1 MILVVGATGLLGSA
15 VCQALAERKMA
26 VTALVRPTADPAKVM
41 KLEQGGAKLV
51 KGDLKSRASLDAA
64 CKGVDA
70 IISTASSTFSRQAG
84 DSIQSVDL
92 DGQLSL
98 IDAARAARVRHF
110 VFVSFPNVSVPFPLQ
125 DAKRAVERALIAS
138 GMIYTIL
145 QPTFFMEV
153 WLNPAVGFD
162 AANAKAQIFGNGK
175 APISWISFQDVA
187 KFAVA
192 SLTAPAARNAVIKLG
207 GPDALTP
214 LQVVETFEKASGRHF
229 SIDFVPED
237 ALRAKWS
244 GASDP
249 IEKSFAGLMLYYTMG
264 EAIDMTSPLQWC
276 PIKLVPVRQLAA
288 QA

>member
-1 MILVVGATGLLGSA
+1 MILVVGATGLLGTA
-15 VCQALAERKMA
+15 VCRALTESKMA
-26 VTALVRPTADPAKVM
+26 VTALVRQTADPAKIL

-51 KGDLKSRASLDAA
+51 KGDLKQRASLDVA
-64 CKGVDA
+64 CKGIDA
-70 IISTASSTFSRQAG
+70 VISTASASFSRQAG

-98 IDAARAARVRHF
+98 IDAARAAGVRHF
-110 VFVSFPNVSVPFPLQ
+110 VFVSFPDIPVAFPLQ
-125 DAKRAVERALIAS
+125 DAKRAVERALMAS
-138 GMIYTIL
+138 GMSYTIL
-145 QPTFFMEV
+145 HPTFFMEV

-162 AANAKAQIFGNGK
+162 AANAKAQIFGSGK
-175 APISWISFQDVA
+175 APISWISFEDVA

-192 SLTAPAARNAVIKLG
+192 SLSAPAARNAVIKLG

-214 LQVVETFEKASGRHF
+214 LQVVETFEKVSGRRF
-229 SIDFVPED
+229 SVEFVPED

-264 EAIDMTSPLQWC
+264 EAIDMTSPLRWC
-276 PIKLVPVRQLAA
+276 PIKLAGVRELAA
-288 QA
+288 QT

>member
-1 MILVVGATGLLGSA
+1 MVLVVGATGLLGSA
-15 VCQALAERKMA
+15 VCRALAESKMA
-26 VTALVRPTADPAKVM
+26 VTALIRPTADPAKVIN
-41 KLEQGGAKLV
+41 LEQSGAKLV
-51 KGDLKSRASLDAA
+51 KGDLKQRASLDAA

-70 IISTASSTFSRQAG
+70 VISTASATFSRQAA

-92 DGQLSL
+92 EGQLSL
-98 IDAARAARVRHF
+98 IDAARAAGVRHF
-110 VFVSFPNVSVPFPLQ
+110 VFVSFPNVSVAFPLQ

-138 GMIYTIL
+138 GMSYTIL
-145 QPTFFMEV
+145 QPTFFTEV
-153 WLNPAVGFD
+153 WLSPAVGFD
-162 AANAKAQIFGNGK
+162 AANAKAQIFGSGK

-214 LQVVETFEKASGRHF
+214 LQVVEAFEKVSGRRF

-237 ALRAKWS
+237 SLRAKWS

-264 EAIDMTSPLQWC
+264 DAIDMTSPLRWC
-276 PIKLVPVRQLAA
+276 PINLAPVRQLAA
-288 QA
+288 QP

>member
-1 MILVVGATGLLGSA
+1 MILVVGATGLLGTA
-15 VCQALAERKMA
+15 VCRALTESKMA
-26 VTALVRPTADPAKVM
+26 VTALVRPTADPAKIL

-51 KGDLKSRASLDAA
+51 KGDLKQRASLDVA
-64 CKGVDA
+64 CKGIDA
-70 IISTASSTFSRQAG
+70 VISTASASFSRQAG

-98 IDAARAARVRHF
+98 IDAARAAGVRHF
-110 VFVSFPNVSVPFPLQ
+110 VFVSFPDIPVAFPLQ
-125 DAKRAVERALIAS
+125 DAKRTVERALMAS
-138 GMIYTIL
+138 GMSYTIL
-145 QPTFFMEV
+145 HPTFFMEV

-175 APISWISFQDVA
+175 APISWISFEDVA

-192 SLTAPAARNAVIKLG
+192 SLSAPAARNAVIKLG

-214 LQVVETFEKASGRHF
+214 LQVVETFEKVSGRRF
-229 SIDFVPED
+229 SVEFVPED

-264 EAIDMTSPLQWC
+264 DAIDMTSPLRWC
-276 PIKLVPVRQLAA
+276 PIKLAGVRELAA
-288 QA
+288 QT

>member
-15 VCQALAERKMA
+15 VCQVLAESKMA
-26 VTALVRPTADPAKVM
+26 VTALVRPTADPAKVL
-41 KLEQGGAKLV
+41 KLEQSGAKLV
-51 KGDLKSRASLDAA
+51 KGDLKNRASLDAA
-64 CKGVDA
+64 CKGVEA
-70 IISTASSTFSRQAG
+70 IISTASSTFSRQTG

-92 DGQLSL
+92 EGQLSL
-98 IDAARAARVRHF
+98 IAAAHGAGVRHF
-110 VFVSFPNVSVPFPLQ
+110 IFVSFPDVPVAFPLQ
-125 DAKRAVERALIAS
+125 DAKRVVERALIAS

-162 AANAKAQIFGNGK
+162 AANAKAQIFGSGK

-207 GPDALTP
+207 GPEALTP
-214 LQVVETFEKASGRHF
+214 LQVVETFEKVSGRQF
-229 SIDFVPED
+229 SIDFLPED
-237 ALRAKWS
+237 SLRAKWS

-264 EAIDMTSPLQWC
+264 EAIDMTSPLRWC
-276 PIKLVPVRQLAA
+276 PIKLAPVRQLAA

>member
-1 MILVVGATGLLGSA
+1 MILVVGATGLLGTA
-15 VCQALAERKMA
+15 VCRALTESKMA
-26 VTALVRPTADPAKVM
+26 VTALVRQTADPAKIL

-51 KGDLKSRASLDAA
+51 KGDLKQRASLDVA
-64 CKGVDA
+64 CKGIDA
-70 IISTASSTFSRQAG
+70 VISTASASFSRQAG

-98 IDAARAARVRHF
+98 IDAARAAGVRHF
-110 VFVSFPNVSVPFPLQ
+110 VFVSFPDIPVAFPLQ
-125 DAKRAVERALIAS
+125 DAKRAVERALMAS
-138 GMIYTIL
+138 GMSYTIL
-145 QPTFFMEV
+145 HPTFFMEV

-162 AANAKAQIFGNGK
+162 AANAKAQIFGSGK
-175 APISWISFQDVA
+175 APISWISFEDVA

-192 SLTAPAARNAVIKLG
+192 SLSAPAARNAVIKLG

-214 LQVVETFEKASGRHF
+214 LQVVETFEKVSGRRF
-229 SIDFVPED
+229 SVEFVPED

-264 EAIDMTSPLQWC
+264 EAIDMTSPLRWC
-276 PIKLVPVRQLAA
+276 PIKLAPVRQLAA